1 MASTPVTTLQAD
13 VEQAADLISGVAATS
28 EGEKLLKAKF
38 KFSPSDT
45 SPGEA
50 PTACSSTALGPAAM
64 PEEAKAESMSRTA
77 PAGTG
82 LRFTYQSYSR
92 ATNNFEK
99 GLGGGGCGSV
109 FQGVLAAGTRVA
121 VKRLELGVA
130 AGAGAAGLSMTDQV
144 RAEVEEEADRAMKDL
159 LEEEV
164 KTSAAAN
171 AVSELFEEEKDA
183 AAASQKGKTC
193 KERRRRVEDGEDDM
207 KHAEEQC
214 YKQEDTT
221 TTKATS
227 ESEKKKIE
235 NVAAVPVVAGMK
247 DRV

>member
-13 VEQAADLISGVAATS
+13 VEQAADLMSGVAATS
-28 EGEKLLKAKF
+28 EGEKLFKAKF
-38 KFSPSDT
+38 NFSPSDT

-50 PTACSSTALGPAAM
+50 PTACSSTALEPAAM

-82 LRFTYQSYSR
+82 LRFTYQSQ

-99 GLGGGGCGSV
+99 RLGGGGCGSV

-144 RAEVEEEADRAMKDL
+144 RAEVEEEADRRERRAK
-159 LEEEV
+159 
-164 KTSAAAN
+164 SAA
-171 AVSELFEEEKDA
+171 EGLKMEK
-183 AAASQKGKTC
+183 T
-193 KERRRRVEDGEDDM
+193 
-207 KHAEEQC
+207 
-214 YKQEDTT
+214 
-221 TTKATS
+221 
-227 ESEKKKIE
+227 I
-235 NVAAVPVVAGMK
+235 
-247 DRV
+247 